1 MCIQVLN
8 RYVGQWDLM
17 QSIVENLK
25 AIYGVKSSG
34 VYFGGEWW
42 SGCFCDTWTV
52 VEK

>member
-34 VYFGGEWW
+34 IYFLEGSGGQVAFVTP
-42 SGCFCDTWTV
+42 GL
-52 VEK
+52 